1 MSSLLN
7 NCKTHRRGLLWQ
19 GMEYLHAKGIVH
31 FDMKSA
37 NLLLGHRDRR
47 VMCKV
52 RNSCCHHRPVMCCH
66 VCIGMCGFASKATVL
81 SVCTRY
87 ALRTRR

>member
-1 MSSLLN
+1 
-7 NCKTHRRGLLWQ
+7 
-19 GMEYLHAKGIVH
+19 MEYLHAKGIVH

-52 RNSCCHHRPVMCCH
+52 RCCDEDARMR
-66 VCIGMCGFASKATVL
+66 S
-81 SVCTRY
+81 R
-87 ALRTRR
+87 

>member
-1 MSSLLN
+1 MSRPTSN
-7 NCKTHRRGLLWQ
+7 VDMIQ

-52 RNSCCHHRPVMCCH
+52 RAVSQP
-66 VCIGMCGFASKATVL
+66 
-81 SVCTRY
+81 
-87 ALRTRR
+87 ALIVEMLPCFVG